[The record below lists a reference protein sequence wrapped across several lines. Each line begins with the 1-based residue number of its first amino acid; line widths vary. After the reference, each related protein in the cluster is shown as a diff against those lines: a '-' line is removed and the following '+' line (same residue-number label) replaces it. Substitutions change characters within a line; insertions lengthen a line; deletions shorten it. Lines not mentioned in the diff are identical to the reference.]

1 MRARELTCVSLSKC
15 EHSAA
20 APAVIR
26 ASSLLSPARF
36 ATLLQLRNRSVP
48 ITSDTSIGKVPDVVS
63 PLEPD
68 ELQGTDQVW
77 HVADGRGRRDRYPK
91 SDRRQSVSIS
101 QTGGT

>member
-1 MRARELTCVSLSKC
+1 MRAGELTCVRLSKC

-26 ASSLLSPARF
+26 TSSLLSAARF
-36 ATLLQLRNRSVP
+36 APLLQLRNRSVP
-48 ITSDTSIGKVPDVVS
+48 ITSDTSIGKVPDLVS
-63 PLEPD
+63 PLKLD

-77 HVADGRGRRDRYPK
+77 HLADGRGRRDRYPK
-91 SDRRQSVSIS
+91 CHRRQNVRIS